1 MAFCK
6 NYVDKETGVRGVSV
20 VFNNYEAR
28 VHFHPVDEEYDVF
41 YGQGI
46 MYLDGRKFPIKAP
59 YKVWIPAN
67 MTHTIRATTPFLLM
81 RYNFPKGPFKDIP
94 YTWLSSRL

>member
-1 MAFCK
+1 
-6 NYVDKETGVRGVSV
+6 
-20 VFNNYEAR
+20 
-28 VHFHPVDEEYDVF
+28 
-41 YGQGI
+41 
-46 MYLDGRKFPIKAP
+46 MYLDGRRFPIKAP